1 MADVVVL
8 VAEAIGINSLE
19 AMSARR
25 RLQVFEELTEQR
37 ALRMLELMAPDV
49 AADLMGTLQTET
61 MEGFLDQLP
70 EAKSKRIIDL
80 LRYPEHWVGGIM
92 TNDIALAPMRM
103 TIAEP

>member
-25 RLQVFEELTEQR
+25 RLQVFEELTEAR

-49 AADLMGTLQTET
+49 AADLMGALQTEA
-61 MEGFLDQLP
+61 MQNYLDRLP
-70 EAKSKRIIDL
+70 EAQSRRITDL
-80 LRYPEHWVGGIM
+80 LCYPEHTVGGIM
-92 TNDIALAPMRM
+92 TNDIVFAPMMM
-103 TIAEP
+103 TI